1 MSIWKIVSGILSI
14 VLCFF
19 VIFQSCAAGIVNAIT
34 QNGDISGSAG
44 LIVAILL
51 LVGGIVSI
59 ATRDAIGNGGNI
71 ALIVIFGLAVIVGYT
86 MAGIYSDLVIW
97 STWCLL
103 CAVIAAMAIAADNV
117 CSAWVYILIAIVGIV
132 IAVFGFGLNMS
143 ENRED
148 AKPSNDSKKVASTDG
163 SQKQEG
169 PEELQVLPE
178 EKGEGNS
185 SDSGNDT
192 MIGSGDLGDYHVEIK
207 EAELGKSYS
216 DEPIIVVTYAWTN
229 NSEETKSAMYTV
241 SEQAFQDGIELESA
255 YSAEGVDFSDNSKDV
270 RPGNTL
276 DIKKAFILTSDSTVE
291 FEITEW
297 ISFSDDMVSMNFEPQ
312 DLK

>member
-19 VIFQSCAAGIVNAIT
+19 VIFQSCAAGVLNAIT
-34 QNGDISGSAG
+34 KNGDVSGSAG

-51 LVGGIVSI
+51 LTGGIVSI
-59 ATRDAIGNGGNI
+59 ATRNAIGNGGNV
-71 ALIVIFGLAVIVGYT
+71 ALITLFGISAFVGYVL
-86 MAGIYSDLVIW
+86 AGSYVDLVIW
-97 STWCLL
+97 ATWCLL

-117 CSAWVYILIAIVGIV
+117 CSTWVYILIAIVGIV
-132 IAVFGFGLNMS
+132 IAVFGFGMNMG
-143 ENRED
+143 ENKED
-148 AKPSNDSKKVASTDG
+148 ARSSNDSKKVASTD
-163 SQKQEG
+163 SSKKQEE

-207 EAELGKSYS
+207 GAELGKSYS
-216 DEPIIVVTYAWTN
+216 DEPIIIVTYAWTN

-255 YSAEGVDFSDNSKDV
+255 YSAEGIDFSDNSKDV

-297 ISFSDDMVSMNFEPQ
+297 ISFSDDMVSMDFEPQ